1 MKKATRNFKDGVR
14 RRPSKHLLPWK
25 NRVRIAIDVANALEY
40 LHFYCDPPLYHG
52 DVKPS
57 NVFLDKNY
65 LAKLAGCGLVHYSS
79 SGNTTPSCTLVN
91 VKIQATP
98 DEGTSILN
106 VVLTSASDC

>member
-14 RRPSKHLLPWK
+14 RRFQ
-25 NRVRIAIDVANALEY
+25 EY

-65 LAKLAGCGLVHYSS
+65 LAKM
-79 SGNTTPSCTLVN
+79 
-91 VKIQATP
+91 KEP
-98 DEGTSILN
+98 DILN
-106 VVLTSASDC
+106 VVPTS